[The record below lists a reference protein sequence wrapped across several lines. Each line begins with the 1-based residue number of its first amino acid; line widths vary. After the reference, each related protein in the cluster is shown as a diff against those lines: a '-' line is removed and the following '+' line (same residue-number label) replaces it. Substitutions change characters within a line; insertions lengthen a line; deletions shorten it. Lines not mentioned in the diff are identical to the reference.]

1 MKHIRQI
8 LIIIIISFIGELLN
22 YFIPLPI
29 PANIYGMVILFIL
42 LCSGIVK
49 IEHIKET
56 GDFLLDIMPM
66 LFIPSAVGIMSSFD
80 MLRSIWLKIIIIT
93 IVTTVLVMSITGIVT
108 QIIITR
114 HKRKNKK

>member
-1 MKHIRQI
+1 MRYIRQV

-22 YFIPLPI
+22 YYIPLPV

-42 LCSGIVK
+42 LCLRIVK

-66 LFIPSAVGIMSSFD
+66 LFIPSAVGIMSTFD
-80 MLRSIWLKIIIIT
+80 MLSSIWLEIIIIT
-93 IVTTVLVMSITGIVT
+93 IVTTTLVMGITGIVT
-108 QIIITR
+108 QKIISYQ
-114 HKRKNKK
+114 KRKNKK